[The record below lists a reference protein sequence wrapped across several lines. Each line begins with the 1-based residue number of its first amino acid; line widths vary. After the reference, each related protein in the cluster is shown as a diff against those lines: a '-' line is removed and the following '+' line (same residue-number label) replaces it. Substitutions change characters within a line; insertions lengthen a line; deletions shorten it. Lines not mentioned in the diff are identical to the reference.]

1 MYTITVSTDKSK
13 TFQEVPTFPAAWNMA
28 KKEATDLA
36 ERISEAQDCYVSMS
50 FEKENQDIIVHD
62 IQQNQFTI
70 FHVKEKESVSSFV

>member
-1 MYTITVSTDKSK
+1 MYTITVSTDKSR

-70 FHVKEKESVSSFV
+70 FHVKEKP

>member
-1 MYTITVSTDKSK
+1 MYTMTVSTDKSK

-62 IQQNQFTI
+62 IQQNQFII
-70 FHVKEKESVSSFV
+70 FHVKEKP

>member
-1 MYTITVSTDKSK
+1 MYTFTVSTDKSK

-70 FHVKEKESVSSFV
+70 FHVKEKP

>member
-62 IQQNQFTI
+62 IQQNQFII
-70 FHVKEKESVSSFV
+70 FHIKEKP

>member
-13 TFQEVPTFPAAWNMA
+13 TFQEVPTFPAAWNIA
-28 KKEATDLA
+28 KKEATNLA

-70 FHVKEKESVSSFV
+70 FHVKEKP

>member
-50 FEKENQDIIVHD
+50 FEKENQDIIVHH

-70 FHVKEKESVSSFV
+70 FHVKEKP

>member
-70 FHVKEKESVSSFV
+70 FHVKEKP

>member
-70 FHVKEKESVSSFV
+70 FHVQEKP

>member
-13 TFQEVPTFPAAWNMA
+13 TFQEVPTFLAAWNMA

-62 IQQNQFTI
+62 IQQNQFII
-70 FHVKEKESVSSFV
+70 FHVKEKP

>member
-13 TFQEVPTFPAAWNMA
+13 TFQEIPTFPAAWNMA

-70 FHVKEKESVSSFV
+70 FHVKEKP

>member
-50 FEKENQDIIVHD
+50 FEKENQDIIVYD

-70 FHVKEKESVSSFV
+70 FHVKEKP

>member
-36 ERISEAQDCYVSMS
+36 EMISEAQDCYVSNVFRKRKPISSYMIS
-50 FEKENQDIIVHD
+50 SKINSQY
-62 IQQNQFTI
+62 FT
-70 FHVKEKESVSSFV
+70 

>member
-13 TFQEVPTFPAAWNMA
+13 IFQEVPTFPAAWNMA
-28 KKEATDLA
+28 KKEATDFA

-70 FHVKEKESVSSFV
+70 FHVKEKP

>member
-70 FHVKEKESVSSFV
+70 FHVIE

>member
-1 MYTITVSTDKSK
+1 M
-13 TFQEVPTFPAAWNMA
+13 FG
-28 KKEATDLA
+28 EATDLA

-70 FHVKEKESVSSFV
+70 FHVKEKP

>member
-13 TFQEVPTFPAAWNMA
+13 TFQEVPTLPAAWNMA

-70 FHVKEKESVSSFV
+70 FHVKEKP

>member
-13 TFQEVPTFPAAWNMA
+13 TFQEGPTFPAAWNMA

-70 FHVKEKESVSSFV
+70 FHVKEKP

>member
-1 MYTITVSTDKSK
+1 VYTITVSTDKSK

-70 FHVKEKESVSSFV
+70 FHVKEKP

>member
-13 TFQEVPTFPAAWNMA
+13 TFQAVPTFPAAWNIA

-62 IQQNQFTI
+62 IQQNQFII
-70 FHVKEKESVSSFV
+70 FHVKEKP

>member
-50 FEKENQDIIVHD
+50 FEKENQDIIVHN

-70 FHVKEKESVSSFV
+70 FHVKEKP

>member
-50 FEKENQDIIVHD
+50 FEKENQAIIVHD

-70 FHVKEKESVSSFV
+70 FHVKEKP

>member
-62 IQQNQFTI
+62 IHAKSIHNI
-70 FHVKEKESVSSFV
+70 SRKRKALENVL

>member
-62 IQQNQFTI
+62 IQQNQFLI
-70 FHVKEKESVSSFV
+70 FHVKEKP

>member
-36 ERISEAQDCYVSMS
+36 ERISEARDCYVSMS

-70 FHVKEKESVSSFV
+70 FHVKEKP

>member
-36 ERISEAQDCYVSMS
+36 EGISEAQDCYVSMS

-62 IQQNQFTI
+62 IQQSQFTI
-70 FHVKEKESVSSFV
+70 FHVKEKP

>member
-36 ERISEAQDCYVSMS
+36 ERISEAQDSYVSMS

-70 FHVKEKESVSSFV
+70 FHVKEKP

>member
-1 MYTITVSTDKSK
+1 MYTITVSTDKSN

-62 IQQNQFTI
+62 IQQNQFII
-70 FHVKEKESVSSFV
+70 FHVKEKP

>member
-62 IQQNQFTI
+62 IQQNQFTT
-70 FHVKEKESVSSFV
+70 FHVKEKP

>member
-62 IQQNQFTI
+62 IQQNHFTI
-70 FHVKEKESVSSFV
+70 FHVKEKP

>member
-13 TFQEVPTFPAAWNMA
+13 TFQEVPTFPASWNMA

-70 FHVKEKESVSSFV
+70 FHVKEKP

>member
-36 ERISEAQDCYVSMS
+36 ERISEAQGCYVSMS

-70 FHVKEKESVSSFV
+70 FHVKEKP

>member
-28 KKEATDLA
+28 KKEATNLA

-62 IQQNQFTI
+62 IQQNQFII
-70 FHVKEKESVSSFV
+70 FHVKEKP

>member
-36 ERISEAQDCYVSMS
+36 ERISESQDCYVSMS

-70 FHVKEKESVSSFV
+70 FHVKEKP

>member
-13 TFQEVPTFPAAWNMA
+13 TFQEVSTFPAAWNMA

-36 ERISEAQDCYVSMS
+36 ERISEVQDCYVSMS

-62 IQQNQFTI
+62 ILQNQFII
-70 FHVKEKESVSSFV
+70 FHVKEKP

>member
-50 FEKENQDIIVHD
+50 FEKANQDIIVHD

-70 FHVKEKESVSSFV
+70 FHVKEKP

>member
-62 IQQNQFTI
+62 IQLNQFTI
-70 FHVKEKESVSSFV
+70 FHVKEKP

>member
-28 KKEATDLA
+28 KKEATELA

-62 IQQNQFTI
+62 IQQNQFII
-70 FHVKEKESVSSFV
+70 FHVKEKP

>member
-13 TFQEVPTFPAAWNMA
+13 TFQEVPTFPAAWNIA
-28 KKEATDLA
+28 KKEATNLA

-62 IQQNQFTI
+62 IQQNQFII
-70 FHVKEKESVSSFV
+70 FHVKEKP

>member
-1 MYTITVSTDKSK
+1 MAGCPVYTITVSTDKSK

-70 FHVKEKESVSSFV
+70 FHVKEKP